1 MLVINGW
8 LAGWLAGGWTDWAD
22 PPQVVLV
29 EDLPQLHVS
38 SQREAF
44 HALVRR
50 YADTAR
56 RPAVFVLSSHATVY
70 SRGAAAETPA
80 SAYFPPAVL
89 VHAGVSEVRA
99 CEKRLADIVEAVADG
114 GWLPWD
120 NA

>member
-1 MLVINGW
+1 LMLVINGW

-56 RPAVFVLSSHATVY
+56 RPAVFV
-70 SRGAAAETPA
+70 TPA